1 MVEEARWPHHDVA
14 RINAALVDTAC
25 GLFRADN
32 AKLRENLTAQ
42 EMSDASAAAARAT
55 QPDDMLLIFYSGHGA
70 RRATR
75 RELGLFG
82 VDVQLN
88 RIETAAMID
97 RLVDHAENRVPQRR
111 VLPAQTETSA
121 APHMRPTTSLTS
133 PSLGE
138 LLTEPTQR
146 ERR

>member
-1 MVEEARWPHHDVA
+1 
-14 RINAALVDTAC
+14 
-25 GLFRADN
+25 
-32 AKLRENLTAQ
+32 LRENLTAQ

-88 RIETAAMID
+88 RIENRGHD
-97 RLVDHAENRVPQRR
+97 RPARR
-111 VLPAQTETSA
+111 PRRKSCPSA
-121 APHMRPTTSLTS
+121 ASPTGSNRD
-133 PSLGE
+133 LGCPTYAAYN
-138 LLTEPTQR
+138 LAYLSEPR
-146 ERR
+146 

>member
-14 RINAALVDTAC
+14 RINAALVDTAY

-55 QPDDMLLIFYSGHGA
+55 QPDDMLLIFYSGHGE
-70 RRATR
+70 RRGTR
-75 RELGLFG
+75 RELGLLG

-88 RIETAAMID
+88 RIESRGHD
-97 RLVDHAENRVPQRR
+97 RPARRPRRNRVPRWR

-121 APHMRPTTSLTS
+121 APQMRPTTRATGS
-133 PSLGE
+133 PSDIFTRSILDNSA
-138 LLTEPTQR
+138 
-146 ERR
+146 